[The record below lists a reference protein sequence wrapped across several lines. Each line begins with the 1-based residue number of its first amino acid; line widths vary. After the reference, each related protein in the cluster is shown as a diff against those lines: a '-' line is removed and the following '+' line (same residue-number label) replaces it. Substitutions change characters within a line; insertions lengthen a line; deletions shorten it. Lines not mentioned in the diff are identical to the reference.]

1 MGYYISRKDKKEG
14 IIETL
19 YFLMP
24 KTFFQRHLSDA
35 LISGCIRQL
44 IKSYDHEVN
53 IMPDFCGNLLL
64 TISGK
69 IKKATESEDPGIGEM

>member
-1 MGYYISRKDKKEG
+1 
-14 IIETL
+14 
-19 YFLMP
+19 MP

-44 IKSYDHEVN
+44 IKFYDHEVN

-69 IKKATESEDPGIGEM
+69 IKKATESEDTGIVNVMGKDEDTWGSYSPL

>member
-1 MGYYISRKDKKEG
+1 
-14 IIETL
+14 
-19 YFLMP
+19 MP

-44 IKSYDHEVN
+44 IKFYDHEVN
-53 IMPDFCGNLLL
+53 IMPDFCENLL

-69 IKKATESEDPGIGEM
+69 IKKGTESEYTGIGEM